1 MAKWG
6 TDQTIKF
13 LKEYSMYSCLW
24 DYNDE
29 QYKNKNARN
38 DALQALAAFMNIEN
52 FDANAAKNKIHSI
65 RNTYMNE
72 MTKIARSKKSGKV
85 YKPKLPWFNLADNF
99 LRKIV
104 KKRETQSQLVSY
116 FFCLK
121 CSKVLPL
128 L

>member
-13 LKEYSMYSCLW
+13 LKEYSTYHCLW

-38 DALQALAAFMNIEN
+38 DSLQALAAFMNLEN

-72 MTKIARSKKSGKV
+72 MTKIARSKKYGKV
-85 YKPKLPWFNLADNF
+85 YKPKLPWFNLADSF

-104 KKRETQSQLVSY
+104 KKRETQSKLVSDY
-116 FFCLK
+116 LF
-121 CSKVLPL
+121 
-128 L
+128 